1 MDPPDAR
8 GPKPALGLCDSA
20 SAPSG
25 GLEFFSQDCN
35 FGHNLRTGKWA
46 TVTYKEITHLS
57 PSSRSTTSRI
67 NVAVLGYD
75 PLRLVGLRA
84 VLESE
89 SEFSVHEIEVG
100 KLGLPL
106 PGELVLVGSH
116 GIGSVFDA
124 IAAIRSLTP
133 DVKIIL
139 TSTSNSDEAMLRA
152 LSAGVKGCLDE
163 AAPAEAYMKALR
175 VVNEGS
181 IWIPRRV
188 LAKFV
193 ERVISSPK
201 QVASHNL
208 SERERQ
214 VLELLVAGRTNKEI
228 GAELGIEERTVKLH
242 VSRLMHKA
250 GVDNRIALSVFAV
263 TKLLFNAG

>member
-1 MDPPDAR
+1 MR
-8 GPKPALGLCDSA
+8 
-20 SAPSG
+20 
-25 GLEFFSQDCN
+25 
-35 FGHNLRTGKWA
+35 
-46 TVTYKEITHLS
+46 HLS
-57 PSSRSTTSRI
+57 SPSRRVPAHI

-89 SEFSVHEIEVG
+89 AEFHIHEVEPNQ
-100 KLGLPL
+100 LGLPL
-106 PGELVLVGSH
+106 PAELVLVGSH
-116 GIGSVFDA
+116 GVGSAFDA
-124 IAAIRSLTP
+124 IAAIRTLKP

-139 TSTSNSDEAMLRA
+139 TSASSSDEAMLRA
-152 LSAGVKGCLDE
+152 LSAGVKGYLDE

-193 ERVISSPK
+193 ERVVANPK
-201 QVASHNL
+201 QMASHNL
-208 SERERQ
+208 TDRERQ

-242 VSRLMHKA
+242 VSRLMRKT

-263 TKLLFNAG
+263 TKLLFSASW

>member
-1 MDPPDAR
+1 M
-8 GPKPALGLCDSA
+8 S
-20 SAPSG
+20 S
-25 GLEFFSQDCN
+25 
-35 FGHNLRTGKWA
+35 
-46 TVTYKEITHLS
+46 
-57 PSSRSTTSRI
+57 SSRSTTSRI

-89 SEFSVHEIEVG
+89 AEFSVHEVEPD
-100 KLGLPL
+100 KLGMPL

-124 IAAIRSLTP
+124 IAAIRSLKP

-139 TSTSNSDEAMLRA
+139 TSTSNSDEVMLRA
-152 LSAGVKGCLDE
+152 ISAGVKGYLDE
-163 AAPAEAYMKALR
+163 AAPVEAYMKALR

-181 IWIPRRV
+181 VWMPRRV

-193 ERVISSPK
+193 ERVVTSPK
-201 QVASHNL
+201 NDASHNL
-208 SERERQ
+208 SDRERQ

-228 GAELGIEERTVKLH
+228 GSELGIEERTVKLH
-242 VSRLMHKA
+242 VSRLMRKA
-250 GVDNRIALSVFAV
+250 GVNNRIALSVFAV
-263 TKLLFNAG
+263 TKLLFNAS